1 MASAQMQTFESSVFE
16 PNKFLQSRLE
26 QSAHI
31 EKQELL
37 NEREHE
43 LESVPEEQNEQTY
56 KIEYKHPLE
65 HVWTLWYLE
74 NDRTK
79 HWKDM
84 LNEITQIDSIETFWG
99 LYYTIKTPS
108 ELKIGSDYYMFK
120 QGPCGRTS
128 QTSRAA
134 AGFLLSARAP
144 NMRSIASGW
153 IFC

>member
-1 MASAQMQTFESSVFE
+1 MQTFESSVFE

-26 QSAHI
+26 QSVHN
-31 EKQELL
+31 EKHELQKD
-37 NEREHE
+37 RDHE
-43 LESVPEEQNEQTY
+43 LESMPGEQSEQTY

-99 LYYTIKTPS
+99 YVYREFPNFIKLVDS
-108 ELKIGSDYYMFK
+108 
-120 QGPCGRTS
+120 
-128 QTSRAA
+128 
-134 AGFLLSARAP
+134 
-144 NMRSIASGW
+144 
-153 IFC
+153 

>member
-1 MASAQMQTFESSVFE
+1 MASAQMQPFEPSVFE

-26 QSAHI
+26 QSI
-31 EKQELL
+31 LNEKQELL
-37 NEREHE
+37 KERDHE
-43 LESVPEEQNEQTY
+43 LENMPGEQSEQTY

-99 LYYTIKTPS
+99 YVALH
-108 ELKIGSDYYMFK
+108 LKI
-120 QGPCGRTS
+120 
-128 QTSRAA
+128 
-134 AGFLLSARAP
+134 
-144 NMRSIASGW
+144 
-153 IFC
+153 

>member
-99 LYYTIKTPS
+99 
-108 ELKIGSDYYMFK
+108 
-120 QGPCGRTS
+120 
-128 QTSRAA
+128 
-134 AGFLLSARAP
+134 
-144 NMRSIASGW
+144 
-153 IFC
+153 